1 MKTFMLFALWITM
14 IFINHYQKK
23 AKQSRRQQSNVKRPQ
38 PKTLEE
44 LLMGFSQKVEAVKE
58 QPLIRKNPKK
68 YSSNPIDWIAED
80 TDVPDMVSEPMEAET
95 MEAEPMVAE
104 NMDAEPMIDEDTVAE
119 EQNLTSLSD
128 EDVLNPLTVDNPWKG
143 KLNKNSIKAGFVM
156 AQVLDKPRAIK
167 PFRFVQ

>member
-68 YSSNPIDWIAED
+68 
-80 TDVPDMVSEPMEAET
+80 
-95 MEAEPMVAE
+95 
-104 NMDAEPMIDEDTVAE
+104 
-119 EQNLTSLSD
+119 
-128 EDVLNPLTVDNPWKG
+128 
-143 KLNKNSIKAGFVM
+143 
-156 AQVLDKPRAIK
+156 
-167 PFRFVQ
+167 